1 MAFSTFWGLN
11 NRKMCNNFTMEFFK
25 YSKNLLKNKQKTQT
39 YSTNPFK
46 QNKQV
51 TFVWVENSEKS
62 KSNYWSD
69 SS

>member
-1 MAFSTFWGLN
+1 
-11 NRKMCNNFTMEFFK
+11 MEFFK
-25 YSKNLLKNKQKTQT
+25 YSKNLLKNKQQNQT

-51 TFVWVENSEKS
+51 TFVWIENSEKS

>member
-1 MAFSTFWGLN
+1 MVFSTFWGLN
-11 NRKMCNNFTMEFFK
+11 IQKMCNNFTMEFFK

-39 YSTNPFK
+39 YSMNPFK

-51 TFVWVENSEKS
+51 TFVWIENSEKF